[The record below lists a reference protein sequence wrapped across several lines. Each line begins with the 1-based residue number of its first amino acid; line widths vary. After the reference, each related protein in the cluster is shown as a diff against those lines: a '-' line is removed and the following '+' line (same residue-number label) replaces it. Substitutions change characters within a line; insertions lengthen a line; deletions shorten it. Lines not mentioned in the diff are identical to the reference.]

1 MKLKG
6 DVNAND
12 EVTRGQN
19 WNINE
24 YVFLKTESNAFRK
37 KKTKL
42 RQSLKTTESVCLSP
56 EDQQNSITLEKHSQ
70 FIAQCTIILDN
81 LGNFR

>member
-37 KKTKL
+37 K
-42 RQSLKTTESVCLSP
+42 RQ
-56 EDQQNSITLEKHSQ
+56 NW
-70 FIAQCTIILDN
+70 DN
-81 LGNFR
+81 R